1 MGILDL
7 RRLPCPEPVIKTK
20 ELLETS
26 KEGVFTVLVDNLAA
40 KENVSRF
47 AANLGHSVSAK
58 EKGEAYEI
66 TIVKGFPC
74 DITEQPATMKPTKSA
89 ILFLSDT
96 IGENPE
102 LGAILMRAFFGA
114 LPKATVLPSKLIF
127 LNSSVRL
134 TTEGSPVLEEL
145 LTLEK
150 LGVEILSCGTCLDFF
165 GKKEALKAGKV
176 TNIFDTIETMTGG
189 YLVTT
194 IS

>member
-7 RRLPCPEPVIKTK
+7 RGLPCPEPVIKTK
-20 ELLETS
+20 ELLES
-26 KEGVFTVLVDNLAA
+26 AGMGVFTVLVDNLAA
-40 KENVSRF
+40 KENISRF
-47 AANLGHSVSAK
+47 AMNLGHQVNAK
-58 EKGEAYEI
+58 ENGEDYEI
-66 TIVKGFPC
+66 TIVKGFICAIP
-74 DITEQPATMKPTKSA
+74 EQPATMEPSKSA

-96 IGENPE
+96 LGENPE

-114 LPKATVLPSKLIF
+114 LPKATVLPAKLIF
-127 LNSSVRL
+127 LNSSIKL

-145 LTLEK
+145 SALEK

-189 YLVTT
+189 YRVTT

>member
-7 RRLPCPEPVIKTK
+7 RGLPCPEPVIKTK
-20 ELLETS
+20 ELLES
-26 KEGVFTVLVDNLAA
+26 AGMGVFTVLVDDLAA

-47 AANLGHSVSAK
+47 AANLGCYVNAK
-58 EKGEAYEI
+58 EHGEAYEI
-66 TIVKGFPC
+66 TIVKGLTCETP
-74 DITEQPATMKPTKSA
+74 EQPATMEPAKSA

-96 IGENPE
+96 LGENPE

-114 LPKATVLPSKLIF
+114 LPKATVLPAKLIF

-145 LTLEK
+145 CALEK

-165 GKKEALKAGKV
+165 GKKEALKTGKV

-189 YLVTT
+189 YRVTT